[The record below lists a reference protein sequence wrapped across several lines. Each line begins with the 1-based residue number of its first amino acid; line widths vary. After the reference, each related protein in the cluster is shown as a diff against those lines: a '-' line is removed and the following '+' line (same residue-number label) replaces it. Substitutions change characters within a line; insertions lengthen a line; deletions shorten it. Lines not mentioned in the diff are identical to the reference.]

1 MPALPQLLSG
11 LAEIADVGRDRRG
24 GYSRHLWQAADLELR
39 SWFIERAE
47 RLGLS
52 CETDRNGN
60 LWAWWGQPGTDAV
73 VTGSHLDS
81 VPGGG
86 AYDGPLG
93 VVSSLEAIARLQ
105 ASGFEP
111 TKPCA
116 VLMFAEEE
124 GSRFGIACLGSRLL
138 TGAID
143 ADQARA
149 LTDRDGV
156 TLAEAAEKVGL
167 NPARL
172 GADPDAL
179 ARIGLFIELHVEQ
192 GRGLIDL
199 GQPVAVASSILAHGR
214 WRLTVTGQGNHAG
227 ATTMDTRR
235 DPMVATAQAIVGVQA
250 AARSLPG
257 TRATVGRIEAIP
269 GGTNVIASS
278 VHAWLDARAETDEE
292 TRLLVADI
300 EARAQ
305 QAADQ
310 NGCSATLTEESWAG
324 AVQFNPR
331 LRERFAQA
339 LGQVPQLSTGAGHDA
354 GVLAAH
360 VPSAMLFVRNP
371 TGISHAP
378 EEFAEAADCVAGID
392 ALELLLRDLL

>member
-1 MPALPQLLSG
+1 MLAG
-11 LAEIADVGRDRRG
+11 LAEIAEVGRDHRRG

-39 SWFIERAE
+39 TWFVERAE
-47 RLGLS
+47 RLGLQV
-52 CETDRNGN
+52 ETDRNGN
-60 LWAWWGQPGTDAV
+60 LWAWWGQPGPDAV

-93 VVSSLEAIARLQ
+93 VVSSLEAIGRLQ
-105 ASGFEP
+105 ASGFVP
-111 TKPCA
+111 TRPCA

-138 TGAID
+138 SGAID
-143 ADQARA
+143 ADQARS
-149 LTDRDGV
+149 LTDSDGV
-156 TLAEAAEKVGL
+156 TLAEAAHQFGL
-167 NPARL
+167 NPAHL
-172 GADPDAL
+172 GADLVAL
-179 ARIGLFIELHVEQ
+179 ERIGLFIELHVEQ

-199 GQPVAVASSILAHGR
+199 DQPVAVASSILAHGR

-227 ATTMDTRR
+227 ATTMIERR

-250 AARSLPG
+250 AALGRPG
-257 TRATVGRIEAIP
+257 SRATIGRIEAIP

-300 EARAQ
+300 AARAQ
-305 QAADQ
+305 QAAQQ

-324 AVQFNPR
+324 AVQFTPG

>member
-1 MPALPQLLSG
+1 MPALQLLSG
-11 LAEIADVGRDRRG
+11 LTEIADVGRDRRRG

-39 SWFIERAE
+39 SWFVERAE
-47 RLGLS
+47 RLGLQV
-52 CETDRNGN
+52 ETDRNGN
-60 LWAWWGQPGTDAV
+60 LWAWWGHPGTDAV

-93 VVSSLEAIARLQ
+93 VISSLEAIGRLQ
-105 ASGFEP
+105 ASGFVP
-111 TKPCA
+111 TRPCA

-124 GSRFGIACLGSRLL
+124 GSRFGLACLGSRLL

-149 LTDRDGV
+149 LTDHDGV
-156 TLAEAAEKVGL
+156 TLAEAARKFGL
-167 NPARL
+167 NPAQL

-227 ATTMDTRR
+227 ATAMAQRR
-235 DPMVATAQAIVGVQA
+235 DPMVATAQAIVGVQS
-250 AARSLPG
+250 AARSFPG
-257 TRATVGRIEAIP
+257 TRATIGRIEAIP

-310 NGCSATLTEESWAG
+310 NGCSATLAEESWAG
-324 AVQFNPR
+324 AVQFTPG
-331 LRERFAQA
+331 LRERFAQT

-392 ALELLLRDLL
+392 ALELVLRDLL

>member
-1 MPALPQLLSG
+1 MPAPQLLSG

-60 LWAWWGQPGTDAV
+60 LWAWWGQPGTNAV

-111 TKPCA
+111 TRPCA

-124 GSRFGIACLGSRLL
+124 GSRFGVACLGSRLL
-138 TGAID
+138 TGTID

-167 NPARL
+167 NPASL
-172 GADPDAL
+172 GADPAAL

-227 ATTMDTRR
+227 ATTMDKRR

-250 AARSLPG
+250 AARLLPG

-300 EARAQ
+300 ETRAQ

-324 AVQFNPR
+324 AVQFTPD
-331 LRERFAQA
+331 LRERFAQS

-354 GVLAAH
+354 GVLAAL

>member
-1 MPALPQLLSG
+1 MLSG
-11 LAEIADVGRDRRG
+11 LAEIAEVGRDARRG

-39 SWFIERAE
+39 SWFVERAE
-47 RLGLS
+47 RLGLQV
-52 CETDRNGN
+52 ETDRNGN
-60 LWAWWGQPGTDAV
+60 LWAWWGQPGADAV

-93 VVSSLEAIARLQ
+93 VVSSLDAITRLQ
-105 ASGFEP
+105 ASGFVP
-111 TKPCA
+111 TRPCA

-156 TLAEAAEKVGL
+156 TLADAARTVGL
-167 NPARL
+167 DPAHL
-172 GADPDAL
+172 GTDPEAL

-199 GQPVAVASSILAHGR
+199 DQPVAVASSILAHGR

-227 ATTMDTRR
+227 ATTMIERR
-235 DPMVATAQAIVGVQA
+235 DPMVATANAIVAVQA
-250 AARSLPG
+250 AARLLPG

-292 TRLLVADI
+292 TRQLVADI
-300 EARAQ
+300 DARAQ
-305 QAADQ
+305 QAAQ
-310 NGCSATLTEESWAG
+310 LNGCSATVTEESWAG
-324 AVQFNPR
+324 AVQFNPG
-331 LRERFAQA
+331 LRERFAQS
-339 LGQVPQLSTGAGHDA
+339 LGRVPQLSTGAGHDA

-378 EEFAEAADCVAGID
+378 EEFAETADCVAGVD

>member
-1 MPALPQLLSG
+1 MLAG
-11 LAEIADVGRDRRG
+11 LAEIAEVGRDTRRG

-39 SWFIERAE
+39 SWFVERAE
-47 RLGLS
+47 RLGLQV
-52 CETDRNGN
+52 ETDRNGN
-60 LWAWWGQPGTDAV
+60 LWAWWGQPGPDAV

-93 VVSSLEAIARLQ
+93 VVSSLEAIGRLQ
-105 ASGFEP
+105 ASRFVP
-111 TKPCA
+111 TRPCA

-149 LTDRDGV
+149 LSDRDGV
-156 TLAEAAEKVGL
+156 TLAEAARKVGVD
-167 NPARL
+167 PAHL
-172 GADPDAL
+172 GVDIVAL
-179 ARIGLFIELHVEQ
+179 ERIGLFIELHVEQ

-199 GQPVAVASSILAHGR
+199 DQPVAVASSILAHGR

-227 ATTMDTRR
+227 ATTMIERR

-250 AARSLPG
+250 AALGRPG
-257 TRATVGRIEAIP
+257 SRATIGRIEAIP

-305 QAADQ
+305 QAAQQ
-310 NGCSATLTEESWAG
+310 NGCSATLTEESWAD
-324 AVQFNPR
+324 AVQFTPG

-360 VPSAMLFVRNP
+360 MPSAMLFVRNP

-392 ALELLLRDLL
+392 ALELLLRELL

>member
-1 MPALPQLLSG
+1 MLSG
-11 LAEIADVGRDRRG
+11 LAEISDVGRDTRRG

-39 SWFIERAE
+39 SWFVERAE
-47 RLGLS
+47 RLGLDV
-52 CETDRNGN
+52 ETDRNGN

-105 ASGFEP
+105 ASGFVP
-111 TKPCA
+111 TRPCA
-116 VLMFAEEE
+116 ILMFAEEE

-156 TLAEAAEKVGL
+156 TLAEAAHQVGL
-167 NPARL
+167 NPAHI
-172 GADPDAL
+172 GADRDAL
-179 ARIGLFIELHVEQ
+179 ARIGLFVELHVEQ

-227 ATTMDTRR
+227 ATTMAERR
-235 DPMVATAQAIVGVQA
+235 DPMVATAQAIVAVQA
-250 AARSLPG
+250 AARSHPG
-257 TRATVGRIEAIP
+257 TRATIGRIEAIP
-269 GGTNVIASS
+269 GGTNVIAST
-278 VHAWLDARAETDEE
+278 VQAWLDARAETDAE

-305 QAADQ
+305 QSAEQ

-324 AVQFNPR
+324 AVQFHPG
-331 LRERFAQA
+331 LRERFAEV
-339 LGQVPQLSTGAGHDA
+339 LGQVPQLSTGAGHDV
-354 GVLAAH
+354 GILAAH

-392 ALELLLRDLL
+392 ALERLLRDLL

>member
-1 MPALPQLLSG
+1 MLAG
-11 LAEIADVGRDRRG
+11 LAEIAEVGRDSRRS

-39 SWFIERAE
+39 SWFVERAE
-47 RLGLS
+47 RLGLDV
-52 CETDRNGN
+52 ETDRNGN

-105 ASGFEP
+105 ASGFVASR
-111 TKPCA
+111 PCA
-116 VLMFAEEE
+116 ILMFAEEE
-124 GSRFGIACLGSRLL
+124 GSRFGVACLGSRLL
-138 TGAID
+138 AGAID

-156 TLAEAAEKVGL
+156 TLAEAARTVGVD
-167 NPARL
+167 PAHL
-172 GADPDAL
+172 GVDRDAL

-227 ATTMDTRR
+227 ATTMAERR
-235 DPMVATAQAIVGVQA
+235 DPMVAAAAAIVGVQT
-250 AARSLPG
+250 AARNRPG
-257 TRATVGRIEAIP
+257 TRATIGRIEAIP
-269 GGTNVIASS
+269 GGTNVIASR
-278 VHAWLDARAETDEE
+278 VDAWLDTRAETDEE
-292 TRLLVADI
+292 ARLLVADI
-300 EARAQ
+300 AARAQ
-305 QAADQ
+305 QAAAQ

-324 AVQFNPR
+324 AVQFHPG

-339 LGQVPQLSTGAGHDA
+339 LGQVPELATGAGHDA
-354 GVLAAH
+354 GVLAAR

-378 EEFAEAADCVAGID
+378 EEFAEVADCVAGVD
-392 ALELLLRDLL
+392 ALELLLRELL